1 MYLDLSGPFL
11 QILTSSFFSFFF
23 KKDLHENSR
32 TNKEEL
38 NIMTL
43 KMIVSSIYCKL
54 IHVMN
59 CNMNRK
65 KKILN

>member
-1 MYLDLSGPFL
+1 MLLDLSGPFL
-11 QILTSSFFSFFF
+11 QILTSSFFF

-43 KMIVSSIYCKL
+43 KMIVVVYIVNLY
-54 IHVMN
+54 M
-59 CNMNRK
+59 
-65 KKILN
+65 